1 MVSDSMAY
9 DSSVSS
15 LDCQLKPDTLN
26 DPTISRHNIPQQT
39 GADGLVS

>member
-15 LDCQLKPDTLN
+15 LDCQLKPDTQH
-26 DPTISRHNIPQQT
+26 DPTISRYIIPQQT